1 MTCVGDQSANG
12 ETAWEGGALSLTW
25 PCLAWLASRVKC
37 WSTLKCSMSILG
49 SPGDPFPHR
58 STGIQEAEEAEDETV
73 TVHQLD
79 GQATRRTALQ
89 KW

>member
-1 MTCVGDQSANG
+1 MTCVEDQSANG

-25 PCLAWLASRVKC
+25 LVSRVKC

-73 TVHQLD
+73 TIHQLD
-79 GQATRRTALQ
+79 AQATRRTALQ